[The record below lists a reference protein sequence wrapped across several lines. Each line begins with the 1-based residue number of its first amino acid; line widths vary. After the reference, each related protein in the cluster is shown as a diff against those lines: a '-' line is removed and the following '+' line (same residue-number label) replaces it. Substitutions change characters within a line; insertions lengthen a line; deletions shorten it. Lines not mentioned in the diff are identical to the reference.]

1 MQGIEPQ
8 ALGLIEQACV
18 VKGRVK
24 LVVKINAKQGEDLIN
39 GVDQSVVFNLPSCG
53 R

>member
-8 ALGLIEQACV
+8 ALGLIKQRGI

-24 LVVKINAKQGEDLIN
+24 LVVKIDAKQGEDLIN